1 MIEKPDI
8 SILKELSDALTRNQ
22 GTTGSTYRLMV
33 DGLEKASEIVEHGSA
48 SNVGVV
54 SNDKAA
60 IRAVLEAEIPK
71 SPTRSKGSG
80 RFVGGLL
87 RANPDL
93 SIGARDYLVNLRDEL
108 DAFALDESAQSTEDR
123 EIEKTSEELEKNIE
137 AKGGV
142 YVYTFPTY
150 LKNPIKSDPERF
162 WFKIGRTEQIVE
174 MRIAN
179 QTRQTAM
186 PEDPWILRVYQS
198 DSISTTE
205 LESKLHKMLVSA
217 GHNRTEAKHG
227 GREWF
232 ATNLDFLDEIATLLG
247 LTVLKNEI

>member
-1 MIEKPDI
+1 MAT
-8 SILKELSDALTRNQ
+8 SNELSDALIRNQ
-22 GTTGSTYRLMV
+22 GTTGSTYRLML
-33 DGLEKASEIVEHGSA
+33 DGLEKASDIVEHGSA

-54 SNDKAA
+54 SNDKAT

-93 SIGARDYLVNLRDEL
+93 SSATREYLVNIRDEL
-108 DAFALDESAQSTEDR
+108 DAFALDESAQNLEDKGL
-123 EIEKTSEELEKNIE
+123 EKASEELEKTIE
-137 AKGGV
+137 SIGGV
-142 YVYTFPTY
+142 YVYTFATY

-162 WFKIGRTEQIVE
+162 WFKVGRTEQIVE

-198 DSISTTE
+198 EIFSTTE
-205 LESKLHKMLVSA
+205 LESKIHKMLVSA

-232 ATNLDFLDEIATLLG
+232 ATSLEFLDEIASLLG
-247 LTVLKNEI
+247 LTVLKNEF

>member
-1 MIEKPDI
+1 MIE
-8 SILKELSDALTRNQ
+8 
-22 GTTGSTYRLMV
+22 
-33 DGLEKASEIVEHGSA
+33 GLERASDIVEQGSA
-48 SNVGVV
+48 SNAGVV

-71 SPTRSKGSG
+71 SPTRSRGSG

-87 RANPDL
+87 RANPDF
-93 SIGARDYLVNLRDEL
+93 SIGARDYLVNLRDAL
-108 DAFALDESAQSTEDR
+108 DTYALDESAQNIEDR
-123 EIEKTSEELEKNIE
+123 GLEKVSEELEKTIE
-137 AKGGV
+137 TIGGV

-150 LKNPIKSDPERF
+150 LKNPIKADPERF
-162 WFKIGRTEQIVE
+162 WFKVGRTEQIVE

-186 PEDPWILRVYQS
+186 PEDPLILRVYQS
-198 DSISTTE
+198 EAISTTD
-205 LESKLHKMLVSA
+205 LESKIHKMLVSA

-232 ATNLDFLDEIATLLG
+232 ATSLEFLDEIASLLG
-247 LTVLKNEI
+247 LTILKNEI

>member
-1 MIEKPDI
+1 MIEKPSTQI
-8 SILKELSDALTRNQ
+8 YNELSEVLIRNQ
-22 GTTGSTYRLMV
+22 GTVGSTHRLMLE
-33 DGLEKASEIVEHGSA
+33 GLEKASDIVEHGSA
-48 SNVGVV
+48 SNAGVV
-54 SNDKAA
+54 SNDKVA
-60 IRAVLEAEIPK
+60 IKVVLEAHVPK
-71 SPTRSKGSG
+71 SPSRSRGSG

-87 RANPDL
+87 KANPDL
-93 SIGARDYLVNLRDEL
+93 SAGAREYLINLRDEL
-108 DAFALDESAQSTEDR
+108 DAHSLDEGAQSIEDR
-123 EIEKTSEELEKNIE
+123 GLEKASEELEKTIE
-137 AKGGV
+137 SIGGV

-150 LKNPIKSDPERF
+150 LKNPIKADPERF
-162 WFKIGRTEQIVE
+162 WFKVGRTEQIVE

-205 LESKLHKMLVSA
+205 LESKIHRILVSA

-232 ATNLDFLDEIATLLG
+232 ATSLDFLDEIASLLG
-247 LTVLKNEI
+247 LNVLKNEV

>member
-1 MIEKPDI
+1 MIEKPTDFI
-8 SILKELSDALTRNQ
+8 RQELHEALIRNQ
-22 GTTGSTYRLMV
+22 GTTGSTYRLMLE
-33 DGLEKASEIVEHGSA
+33 GFEKATEIVEHGAA

-54 SNDKAA
+54 HNDKAT
-60 IRAVLEAEIPK
+60 IKAVLEGVIPT
-71 SPTRSKGSG
+71 SPARAKGSG

-87 RANPDL
+87 RSNANFSP
-93 SIGARDYLVNLRDEL
+93 GTKEYLIYLRDKL
-108 DAFALDESAQSTEDR
+108 DEFAMDESAQRFEDI
-123 EIEKTSEELEKNIE
+123 EIEKVSEALEKTIE
-137 AKGGV
+137 SKGGV

-150 LKNPIKSDPERF
+150 FKNPIKTDPERF
-162 WFKIGRTEQIVE
+162 WLKVGRTEQIVE

-198 DSISTTE
+198 DSIPTTE
-205 LESKLHKMLVSA
+205 LESKIHKMLVSA